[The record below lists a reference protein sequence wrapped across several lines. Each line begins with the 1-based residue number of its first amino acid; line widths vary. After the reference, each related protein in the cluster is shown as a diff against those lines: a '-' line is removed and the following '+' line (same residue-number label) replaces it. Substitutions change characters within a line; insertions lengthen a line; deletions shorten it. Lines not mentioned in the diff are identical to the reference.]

1 MRKIII
7 LLLFI
12 TVLTSNNIN
21 AQQVG
26 YGSIKGAIIDVD
38 TREPLPGANI
48 IIVGTT
54 MGMMSDLL
62 GNFKLSKIPVGNY
75 SLKATIMGYKS
86 EAKEIKIENQ
96 GTTTINF
103 TLKET
108 VLEMPLLVV
117 TAGKKAQSFQDVPNS
132 VSLVTSKEIERRNRT
147 YLDEVLE
154 YTPGVT
160 MVEGDVNIRGSS
172 GFSLGAGSRV
182 LLLVDGIP
190 MMPGD
195 SGDIKWDIIPLSQ
208 IDRVEVI
215 KGAGSALYGSHALGG
230 VINIITKE
238 PTTIPLTEVK
248 LSSGVYD
255 KPYFSEFEW
264 TDRLRHFN
272 QLDLTHSRKFQNVG
286 FFVSGGR
293 RQSTGYQQNGR
304 YLNWN
309 LLGRADVKF
318 NSHSQLIL
326 QSNWATSEYG
336 EVLMW
341 RNQNDV
347 FEMPVTSVGDWTTST
362 KFSFNS
368 VYRKLVNQKF
378 VYKIRAS
385 YFKNFFKHHYHDNDD
400 FSKAQKLGFEIQGD
414 YIPSKTHSL
423 TFGVEGI
430 YDITD
435 SEMFGNRDGHTWAA
449 YFQDEIHL
457 GELITTTLGL
467 RYDYHYVSVDTLF
480 SGPRYD
486 YFSTFITDT
495 LIVDNQFNPKLG
507 FTIKPS
513 LFTTIRASV
522 GRGFRSPT
530 LAEMFTSTNT
540 SGFRI
545 IPNPRLEAEKAW
557 SYEIGINQI
566 LSKNILVDIAAF
578 HNDYQNFIEPERDE
592 QNTVMFVNVPRAR
605 IRGIEMTAQSAWWK
619 KRFNTS
625 ISYTYLD
632 PKYISRDN
640 TFWWWLEELTGATK
654 PGMSFS
660 DPLAYRPK
668 NLFTCSVS
676 FGYGNFEAG
685 IDYRYISR
693 LDSVKVYPTED
704 RVPQKVLDSR
714 ISYNY
719 GNITI
724 TANLNN
730 MLNYQYAQIERNMMP
745 MRHYVLTVT
754 GRF

>member
-7 LLLFI
+7 LLLFMAI
-12 TVLTSNNIN
+12 FSLNNIR
-21 AQQVG
+21 AQQIG
-26 YGSIKGAIIDVD
+26 YGSINGTIIDVD

-48 IIVGTT
+48 VVVGTT
-54 MGMMSDLL
+54 MGMMSDLQ
-62 GNFKLSKIPVGNY
+62 GNFTLSKIAVGKY
-75 SLKATIMGYKS
+75 GLKATIMGYKS
-86 EAKEIKIENQ
+86 EVQEMKINNQ
-96 GTTTINF
+96 QATTINF

-108 VLEMPLLVV
+108 VLEMPQVVV

-132 VSLVTSKEIERRNRT
+132 VSIVTTKEIERRNRT

-195 SGDIKWDIIPLSQ
+195 SGDIKWDIVPLSQ

-238 PTTIPLTEVK
+238 PTAVPFTEVK
-248 LSSGVYD
+248 LSTGAYD
-255 KPYFSEFEW
+255 KPYHSEWEW

-272 QLDLTHSRKFQNVG
+272 QLDLTHSRKIKNVG

-318 NSHSQLIL
+318 NSHSQLTL

-336 EVLMW
+336 EIFMW

-347 FEMPVTSVGDWTTST
+347 FEMPVTSIGDWTTST

-378 VYKIRAS
+378 TYKIRAS
-385 YFKNFFKHHYHDNDD
+385 YFKNFWKHHYHDNDD
-400 FSKAQKLGFEIQGD
+400 FSEAQKLGLEIQGD
-414 YIPSKTHSL
+414 YLPNKTHSF
-423 TFGVEGI
+423 TFGIEGI

-435 SEMFGNRDGHTWAA
+435 SEMFGNRNGYTWAG
-449 YFQDEIHL
+449 YVQDEIHIS
-457 GELITTTLGL
+457 ELITTTIGL
-467 RYDYHYVSVDTLF
+467 RYDYHYVPADTLF

-486 YFSTFITDT
+486 YYSTFTTDT
-495 LIVDNQFNPKLG
+495 LISDNQFNPKIGL
-507 FTIKPS
+507 TIKPT
-513 LFTTIRASV
+513 LLTTIRASI

-530 LAEMFTSTNT
+530 MAEMFTETNT
-540 SGFRI
+540 SGFRV
-545 IPNPRLEAEKAW
+545 IPNPWLKAEKAW

-566 LSKNILVDIAAF
+566 LSQNILIDIAAF

-592 QNTVMFVNVPRAR
+592 QNTVMFINVPRAR
-605 IRGIEMTAQSAWWK
+605 IRGLEMTVQSSWWK
-619 KRFNTS
+619 KHINTS

-640 TFWWWLEELTGATK
+640 TFWWWLEELAGKNK
-654 PGMSFS
+654 PEVSFN

-668 NLFTCSVS
+668 HLFTCSIS

-685 IDYRYISR
+685 MDYRYISR

-714 ISYNY
+714 ISYELN
-719 GNITI
+719 NITI
-724 TANLNN
+724 TANINN
-730 MLNYQYAQIERNMMP
+730 LLNYQYAQIERNMMP
-745 MRHYVLTVT
+745 MRHFVLSVT